1 MSLQKYGLWILITLC
16 LAYTGYKAFDLVQ
29 TSRKLQ
35 ALEET
40 QASVIK
46 IDYGLFNMDAWK
58 EKALSVFSDRL
69 HNFEISPAAY
79 KEVDLE
85 LRGYLQGIYKDYL
98 LSGKLF
104 DKLIKEAEEK
114 QTVPPMLL
122 NMFKT
127 NLPTQIKNL
136 QIEKQ
141 IPDMAATLTAEL
153 KKKEP
158 RIKEVLGAE
167 LDKLLVTSDTIP
179 RQDQRAII
187 AASFN
192 QPNLPALLSFLN
204 DEIIAQKAVFKS
216 KAFDLLY
223 LLLGL
228 TLLSFLAYIFVK
240 AKRNAIIG
248 ILSVISLIFLYV
260 GVQLPMIVIDAR
272 LNAFEFVLLNQSLNF
287 DQQSIFFQSKSILDV
302 TQTLLDGR
310 TIDLK
315 IVGILVLCFSIVF
328 PIIKLVLSGL
338 YLAVDKI
345 QNSSFARGLIFHL
358 GKWSMADVF
367 VVALFMAYIGFHG
380 LADAQLDAI
389 ESNKTGFAVE
399 TANYTHLDKGALF
412 FSIYCVLSIV
422 IGSII
427 SHIHLKKS
435 DL

>member
-1 MSLQKYGLWILITLC
+1 MPGKKKHYLFSVTDFIILKFL
-16 LAYTGYKAFDLVQ
+16 
-29 TSRKLQ
+29 
-35 ALEET
+35 
-40 QASVIK
+40 
-46 IDYGLFNMDAWK
+46 
-58 EKALSVFSDRL
+58 
-69 HNFEISPAAY
+69 SPAAY

-98 LSGKLF
+98 LSKLF

-127 NLPTQIKNL
+127 SANPNQSL

-141 IPDMAATLTAEL
+141 IPDMATTLTAEL
-153 KKKEP
+153 KKKN
-158 RIKEVLGAE
+158 RFKEVLGAE
-167 LDKLLVTSDTIP
+167 LDKLLDLNAGAYLRRLRS
-179 RQDQRAII
+179 RAII

-192 QPNLPALLSFLN
+192 QPNLPALLSFLK

-228 TLLSFLAYIFVK
+228 TLLFFLAYIFVK

-260 GVQLPMIVIDAR
+260 GVQLPMIYVDAR

-302 TQTLLDGR
+302 TQTLLEGR

-338 YLAVDKI
+338 YLAVNAIPK
-345 QNSSFARGLIFHL
+345 QQFAGLDFPFRQMVWPMFL
-358 GKWSMADVF
+358 
-367 VVALFMAYIGFHG
+367 
-380 LADAQLDAI
+380 
-389 ESNKTGFAVE
+389 
-399 TANYTHLDKGALF
+399 
-412 FSIYCVLSIV
+412 
-422 IGSII
+422 
-427 SHIHLKKS
+427 
-435 DL
+435 